1 MGNSIKYEYDI
12 HNLFSKMIDDMIE
25 AQLDNGLVPDIA
37 PEYVQF
43 AGGFRD
49 SPEWSSACIILPW
62 DLYEWYGDIEAVKRA
77 YPMMKKYLD
86 YLGTMAQDNIL
97 SHGLGDWYDLGPDH
111 PGVAQLTP
119 ISVTATSIYYYDAKL
134 VGVMASLIGEN
145 EDAVKYSAL
154 AEEIRRSFNSEFL
167 DPLTKVYSTGS
178 QTSFSMPLFFGMVDD
193 SLKQAVVQNLVKSI
207 TDNNKALTAGDVG
220 YRYLLRAL
228 EQEDRSQLIY
238 EMNSKTDVPGYGFQ
252 LSKGATALTESWA
265 GLVNVSNNHMM
276 LGHLME
282 WFYSGLAGIQQAPD
296 SKGYEHIV
304 IRPGVVG
311 DIIWV
316 DASYSSIKGVIGSCW
331 KRENGGFNLEVRI
344 PANCTATIVF
354 PQPDPE
360 KILEGDIAL
369 KSSVSVKN
377 IHSEEGNTYFDIASG
392 RYNFRS
398 ETDK

>member
-1 MGNSIKYEYDI
+1 
-12 HNLFSKMIDDMIE
+12 
-25 AQLDNGLVPDIA
+25 
-37 PEYVQF
+37 
-43 AGGFRD
+43 
-49 SPEWSSACIILPW
+49 
-62 DLYEWYGDIEAVKRA
+62 
-77 YPMMKKYLD
+77 
-86 YLGTMAQDNIL
+86 
-97 SHGLGDWYDLGPDH
+97 
-111 PGVAQLTP
+111 
-119 ISVTATSIYYYDAKL
+119 
-134 VGVMASLIGEN
+134 
-145 EDAVKYSAL
+145 
-154 AEEIRRSFNSEFL
+154 
-167 DPLTKVYSTGS
+167 
-178 QTSFSMPLFFGMVDD
+178 
-193 SLKQAVVQNLVKSI
+193 
-207 TDNNKALTAGDVG
+207 
-220 YRYLLRAL
+220 
-228 EQEDRSQLIY
+228 
-238 EMNSKTDVPGYGFQ
+238 
-252 LSKGATALTESWA
+252 
-265 GLVNVSNNHMM
+265 MM

-311 DIIWV
+311 DITWV
-316 DASYSSIKGVIGSCW
+316 DASYGSIKGVIGSCW